1 MLAVEVR
8 FTSPPL
14 EATLIVPDA
23 IANVPVFVA
32 DVPPV
37 ATILLSGKS
46 EPTLLP
52 YYETKYENIFERF
65 P

>member
-1 MLAVEVR
+1 MLTDEVR
-8 FTSPPL
+8 FTSPL
-14 EATLIVPDA
+14 AEIISIVPEV
-23 IANVPVFVA
+23 IANVPVFVD